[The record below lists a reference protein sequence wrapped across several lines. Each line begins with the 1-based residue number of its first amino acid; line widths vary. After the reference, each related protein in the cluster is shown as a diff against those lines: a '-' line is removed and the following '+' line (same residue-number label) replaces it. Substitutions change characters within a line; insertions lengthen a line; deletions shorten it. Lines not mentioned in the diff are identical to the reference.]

1 MTITNLTTSSTHPQR
16 DLELPAD
23 GAYGPH
29 PVWGDALVW
38 TREVPRLT
46 LPPGSVL
53 VVDDLVPDLLPFLP
67 GCVGVI
73 VESPGPWESV
83 LGGTLHDD
91 FSRSGA
97 AALLR
102 VLGVPHAWGV
112 EGATTHLHTGD
123 LVQLDAEAATVWVLP
138 LP

>member
-1 MTITNLTTSSTHPQR
+1 MPAVATMMTDVEEVEVVTAHHERATLRVGDVFLAVGASRSSQR
-16 DLELPAD
+16 A
-23 GAYGPH
+23 
-29 PVWGDALVW
+29 
-38 TREVPRLT
+38 
-46 LPPGSVL
+46 
-53 VVDDLVPDLLPFLP
+53 PDLLPFLP